1 MGEFSLFSLC
11 VPKLKQER
19 EYSNAYSRPLGSQY
33 RNLSFAK
40 VGLFFYP
47 ANKNRFFYYIFL
59 HFSSISFILPQK
71 DGIFT
76 AFVSIFAL
84 LFFILKGGPTT
95 FSWHFV
101 RFRQIFEARRKV
113 KHQRSLRKSKK
124 RDSQQTKTKFMAVLS
139 KRRETI
145 C

>member
-19 EYSNAYSRPLGSQY
+19 EYFTSFYHPKRTYYGNV
-33 RNLSFAK
+33 SFAK

-59 HFSSISFILPQK
+59 HFSFISFILPQK

-84 LFFILKGGPTT
+84 LFFILKGEPQ
-95 FSWHFV
+95 HF
-101 RFRQIFEARRKV
+101 
-113 KHQRSLRKSKK
+113 
-124 RDSQQTKTKFMAVLS
+124 
-139 KRRETI
+139 REI
-145 C
+145 L